1 MIDNIAFARLRDLA
15 EVVGG
20 INRRVVTLEG
30 DVEPGTTV
38 RLTGTLGN
46 GVDKDFII
54 PHGLGT
60 RFVDVKLFE
69 NSGDFLN
76 IEADVARTTLNSV
89 TVSFKDTP
97 TPDQF
102 GFVLVGPS

>member
-20 INRRVVTLEG
+20 INRRVDALEA
-30 DVEPGTTV
+30 DVEPGTSI
-38 RLTGTLGN
+38 RLTGTIGN
-46 GVDKDFII
+46 GVDKDFVI

-69 NSGDFLN
+69 NSGDYLN
-76 IEADVARTTLNSV
+76 IEADVKRTTLNAV
-89 TVSFKDTP
+89 TISFKDTP

-102 GFVLVGPS
+102 GFVLVGPA